1 MNRRIT
7 RLEGSLRASIAPRN
21 IPIVIDRGASEE
33 DRAEGDA
40 RVAELYASGQL
51 DPNDRYINVIR
62 VQFVEPPHHKPEVLA
77 ALPEVPAGERGAFI
91 DFSFVREPS

>member
-1 MNRRIT
+1 MA
-7 RLEGSLRASIAPRN
+7 GSPA
-21 IPIVIDRGASEE
+21 VIDRGASEE

-62 VQFVEPPHHKPEVLA
+62 VQFVEQCSRPFQRYPQ
-77 ALPEVPAGERGAFI
+77 G
-91 DFSFVREPS
+91 REECS